1 MDFDGDIDGRDDVE
15 GADDEEGAVEG
26 GAVEGA
32 DENTGNEIS

>member
-26 GAVEGA
+26 A